1 MHAIQKSKSHKG
13 KCTPNVLPCRVHHN
27 GPVNA
32 SKRYWEPRT
41 TSSKKASILP
51 LPCTLTYPLICS
63 DGKTIAYFRGR
74 KLHGKQFKVPQGY
87 RGIVLAST
95 DRILPK
101 ESQSSPAEED
111 EDAEHEADV
120 KVLEEQA
127 EFDGIIVWGH
137 EVVPD
142 ETADPYVRGM
152 EEWLSF
158 AEQVC
163 TSGCFGGI
171 ANHGRFMTR
180 VKRRKMLRMGRN
192 NSSLS
197 GWRYEEWRYLG
208 DGSIYIGV
216 GNGTGYPNTIIWS
229 FLLKSL
235 LASWFGF

>member
-41 TSSKKASILP
+41 TSNV
-51 LPCTLTYPLICS
+51 
-63 DGKTIAYFRGR
+63 KTIAYFRGR
-74 KLHGKQFKVPQGY
+74 KLHGKQFKVPRGY

-95 DRILPK
+95 DWILPK
-101 ESQSSPAEED
+101 GSQSSPAEED
-111 EDAEHEADV
+111 KDAEHEADV

-127 EFDGIIVWGH
+127 EFNGIMVWGH

-158 AEQVC
+158 AEQIHD
-163 TSGCFGGI
+163 TSE
-171 ANHGRFMTR
+171 AEKDAT
-180 VKRRKMLRMGRN
+180 
-192 NSSLS
+192 
-197 GWRYEEWRYLG
+197 
-208 DGSIYIGV
+208 
-216 GNGTGYPNTIIWS
+216 NGT
-229 FLLKSL
+229 K
-235 LASWFGF
+235 